1 MTIHQLKPRDA
12 VAYRLL
18 RLEALRRASSAF
30 ITSYAEEKKEPI
42 SAFAKR
48 LSAKN
53 VWFFGVF
60 DKNTLIGTLGF
71 SIEPRAKLSHVGLLF
86 GMYVAAPLRR
96 RGIGSALIDHAV
108 AHARKLRSIRY
119 LKLSVISKS
128 PAARSLYAAC
138 GFKTF
143 GLEPGAIRLG
153 REYLD
158 EEYMLLKLRG
168 K

>member
-1 MTIHQLKPRDA
+1 MTIRQLKPRDA
-12 VAYRLL
+12 KIYRVL
-18 RLEALRRASSAF
+18 RFEALRRAPSAF
-30 ITSYAEEKKEPI
+30 ITRYAEEKKKPL

-48 LSAKN
+48 LSTKN
-53 VWFFGVF
+53 VWIFGAF
-60 DKNTLIGTLGF
+60 DQDILVGTLGF

-86 GMYVAAPLRR
+86 GMYVAASSRR
-96 RGIGSALIDHAV
+96 QGIGSALVGHAV

-128 PAARSLYAAC
+128 PAARSLYAAH

-143 GLEPGAIRLG
+143 GLEPAAIRLG

-158 EEYMLLKLRG
+158 EEYMLLRLK
-168 K
+168 KK